1 MNAPPPIPA
10 KPLPAT
16 RPRPWLGFVLDGL
29 IAIVVLIATVL
40 IGTMAWGFFAAVRI
54 GMHDPQAAA
63 DPNALTRAL
72 GEPPVVMMML
82 VSSLGMLLAALV
94 VYLWRRRATP
104 AERSASRAAATQPRT
119 WIEAIGL
126 GIALSIGSAL
136 LMSALEQA
144 GHTPNPTNLEFLEA
158 ILAYS
163 PALLVLVAVVIAP
176 ISEELLFR
184 RCLFG
189 RLWAVG
195 KPGAGMIASSL
206 LFAFS
211 HEVPGTTDSPWA
223 MTLVLLLFYTA
234 MGASLAWI
242 YRRTGTLW
250 APIATHAT
258 NNLIGCAMMIAGYGS

>member
-94 VYLWRRRATP
+94 VYLGAGAPLRPSAVPRARRPPSRGRGSRPLA
-104 AERSASRAAATQPRT
+104 SASRSPSAA
-119 WIEAIGL
+119 L
-126 GIALSIGSAL
+126 
-136 LMSALEQA
+136 
-144 GHTPNPTNLEFLEA
+144 
-158 ILAYS
+158 
-163 PALLVLVAVVIAP
+163 
-176 ISEELLFR
+176 
-184 RCLFG
+184 C
-189 RLWAVG
+189 
-195 KPGAGMIASSL
+195 
-206 LFAFS
+206 
-211 HEVPGTTDSPWA
+211 
-223 MTLVLLLFYTA
+223 
-234 MGASLAWI
+234 
-242 YRRTGTLW
+242 
-250 APIATHAT
+250 
-258 NNLIGCAMMIAGYGS
+258 